1 MQTNLAYKLER
12 EEKSKCRRHSES
24 YYRRKAKREI
34 IKLALIGMS
43 FVGMY
48 AILVCIMSALNLL

>member
-1 MQTNLAYKLER
+1 MQTNLAYKLT
-12 EEKSKCRRHSES
+12 EEKPKCKRRHSES

-34 IKLALIGMS
+34 IKLALMGLS

-48 AILVCIMSALNLL
+48 MLLVTIMSALNLL